1 MYTLHSTAPGVL
13 NRFLSISII
22 LQSSMA
28 LLIFTYFV
36 FMINEMCNVG
46 RKITSERSYDIG
58 QTIPVPLKPKRVMR
72 EIG

>member
-1 MYTLHSTAPGVL
+1 MYYTLHSTAPGVL

-46 RKITSERSYDIG
+46 RKITSERSYYIA
-58 QTIPVPLKPKRVMR
+58 QTLGMLYNIHHV
-72 EIG
+72 